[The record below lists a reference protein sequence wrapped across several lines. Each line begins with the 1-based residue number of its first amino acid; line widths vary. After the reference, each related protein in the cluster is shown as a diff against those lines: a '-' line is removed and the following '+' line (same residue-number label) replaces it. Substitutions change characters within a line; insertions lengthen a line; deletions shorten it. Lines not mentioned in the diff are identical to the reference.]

1 MLAAVFLLILTSSI
15 QIAAQEVNEEG
26 KKLWALF
33 EEEWDWTMEAFP
45 PMATFLGDHRWNDQL
60 GSYNLASIEKA
71 QEHDFEVLAKLEE
84 IDRTKLS
91 DDDKVNYDLYLEL
104 RKLAIE
110 GHKYP
115 DYLMP
120 VNQRGSLQTQL
131 PMLPQ
136 ITPFRNTKDFD
147 DYLSRLS
154 QVPRIND
161 EVMELMRE
169 GLAQGA
175 TPPQITVRQVGD
187 QIKSQIVEEA
197 KKSLLYFPFL
207 SFPDIVAEED
217 RARIKAEAERIIME
231 EINPAYEKFLNF
243 WEEEYYPACRTTSGY
258 LDLPNGKEWYTYL
271 DKSHTTTD
279 LTPEE
284 IHNIGL
290 REVERIRGEM
300 DKVIEKSGFKGSFDE
315 FCEFLRTDE
324 RFYYKNKEELVTGY
338 RDICKRIDSEL
349 PKFFNTLPRLTFGV
363 KEVPMFAAPSQTTA
377 YYMPGSLKSGVAG
390 TFYVNTYKLETRPKW
405 EMEALSIHEAIP
417 GHHFQI
423 SLAQELSELPMWR
436 RNAQYTGYI
445 EGWALYCE
453 SLGDDLGFYK
463 DPYSKFGRY
472 TFEIWRAIRL
482 VVDTGIH
489 YYGWDRQRAI
499 DYFKAN
505 SPRQEHDIAQ
515 EVDRYMVM
523 PGQALAYKIGE
534 LKIQELRAFAE
545 QELGEAFDLREFHDE
560 LLLSGAVPLNVL
572 ERMIKEYVTEKKA
585 SLETI

>member
-1 MLAAVFLLILTSSI
+1 M
-15 QIAAQEVNEEG
+15 AQERNEEG

-33 EEEWDWTMEAFP
+33 EEEWDWTLKAFP
-45 PMATFLGDHRWNDQL
+45 PMATFLGDQRWNDQM
-60 GSYNLASIEKA
+60 GSYNLAAAEREK
-71 QEHDFEVLAKLEE
+71 QHDFEVLAKLEG
-84 IDRTKLS
+84 IDRAKLS
-91 DDDKVNYDLYLEL
+91 EEDKVNYDLYLEL
-104 RKLAIE
+104 RKLAIAA
-110 GHKYP
+110 HKFP

-136 ITPFRNTKDFD
+136 ITPFKNTKDYD

-154 QVPRIND
+154 QVPRVNG

-169 GLAQGA
+169 GLSQGI
-175 TPPQITVRQVGD
+175 TPPQITVRLVAD
-187 QIKSQIVEEA
+187 QIKAQIVEEP

-207 SFPDIVAEED
+207 RFAENVSEED
-217 RARIKAEAERIIME
+217 QTRIKTEAERIIME

-243 WEEEYYPACRTTSGY
+243 WQEEYYPACRSTFGY
-258 LDLPNGKEWYTYL
+258 LDLPDGKAWYAHLT
-271 DKSHTTTD
+271 KSYTTTD

-290 REVERIRGEM
+290 KEVERIRGEM
-300 DKVIEKSGFKGSFDE
+300 DKVIEESGFKGGFEE

-324 RFYYKNKEELVTGY
+324 KFYYKNKEDLVTGY
-338 RDICKRIDSEL
+338 RDICKRIDPEL
-349 PKFFNTLPRLTFGV
+349 PKLFNTLPRLTFGV
-363 KEVPMFAAPSQTTA
+363 KEVPMYTAPSQTTA

-423 SLAQELSELPMWR
+423 ALAQELSDLPMWR
-436 RNAQYTGYI
+436 RNAEYTGYI
-445 EGWALYCE
+445 EGWALYSE
-453 SLGDDLGFYK
+453 SLGEDMGFYK
-463 DPYSKFGRY
+463 DPYSRFGQL

-523 PGQALAYKIGE
+523 PAQALAYKIGE
-534 LKIQELRAFAE
+534 LKIKVLRAFAE
-545 QELGEAFDLREFHDE
+545 QELGEAFDVREFHDK

-572 ERMIKEYVTEKKA
+572 ERMIREYVAEKKA
-585 SLETI
+585 SPESN